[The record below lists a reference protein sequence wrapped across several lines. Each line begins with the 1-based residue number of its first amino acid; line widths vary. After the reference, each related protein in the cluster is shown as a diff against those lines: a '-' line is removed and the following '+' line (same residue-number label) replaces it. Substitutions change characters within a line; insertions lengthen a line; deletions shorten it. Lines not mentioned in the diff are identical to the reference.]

1 MVNPRVV
8 KALKRNLLTILTLVA
23 VLLSIIIGL
32 SMRASHP
39 SYSPRV
45 VMYVNFIGDLFLRMI
60 RAVTLP
66 LIISS
71 IIAAI
76 APLDISLSKKIGTHA
91 ITYIICTTLI
101 SATIGIMLV
110 TTIKPGGSIDKI
122 EADGQ
127 RKGNT
132 IIDTV
137 LDLIRNVFPPNIV
150 QATLQAYQTVLIPP
164 ENNTEASVYD
174 WTISSRYIDGTNMLG
189 VISVSV
195 IFAIT
200 LSTIRS
206 KTAKLIEIILEFT
219 LAMMKIIQFLIWLT
233 PIAVFFLILAKFL
246 EMEDIGELFSKV
258 GLYLGTIAIGM
269 FLQGFV
275 FLPILYFGFTRK
287 NPFKFIGH
295 IGSAILTAF
304 GTSSSLAT
312 LPVSLKCVEENA
324 GIDTRVSR
332 FMLPLGATINMNGTA
347 LYESVAAIFVAQ
359 MVQIDLSIGQ
369 IITVALTATAASV
382 GTAGVPQAALVTL
395 VMVLDTIG
403 IPAQDVS
410 LVIASDWIVGRL
422 STMVNVMGDTYGAAV
437 IESTSEKELHKL
449 TMKAKKREEEAAAAN
464 GDVEVASS

>member
-8 KALKRNLLTILTLVA
+8 KALKRNLLTILTLIA
-23 VLLSIIIGL
+23 VILAVIIGL

-101 SATIGIMLV
+101 SATFGIILV
-110 TTIKPGGSIDKI
+110 TTIQPGGSLDKI
-122 EADGQ
+122 EEAEGQ

-206 KTAKLIEIILEFT
+206 KTAQLIEIILEFT
-219 LAMMKIIQFLIWLT
+219 AAMMKIIQFLIWLT

-246 EMEDIGELFSKV
+246 EMDDIGELFSKV

-287 NPFKFIGH
+287 NPFKFIGN
-295 IGSAILTAF
+295 IGPAILTAF

-324 GIDTRVSR
+324 GVDTRVSR

-410 LVIASDWIVGRL
+410 LVIASDWIV
-422 STMVNVMGDTYGAAV
+422 
-437 IESTSEKELHKL
+437 
-449 TMKAKKREEEAAAAN
+449 
-464 GDVEVASS
+464 